1 MDKRTLTA
9 LLLMLIVFLV
19 FNQFV
24 WKPQQLARQKQTQAK
39 TSKQEQPQ
47 ATSKATVAQD
57 TLVSAP
63 FADSLLSGAEKPET
77 IKLSN
82 ELMSVSFSSLGATV
96 TRVDLANYKMHDGR
110 PVSLIPDGQNLA
122 ATKLLHNGSDTPL
135 QQAVFKYSLA
145 PDSKSITFYLGDQ
158 DKPQVKKSFSLDS
171 RYGIAMTVDVS
182 GYKPLNGLEVDFGS
196 GIADTERTTKSK
208 SMDYKF
214 IYYADNEIHKV
225 ALSKFKKSQ
234 PAGSF
239 SSFNWMALRS
249 KYFTLALKETEPSLM
264 RNYSAG
270 VNSETGNPTFS
281 INSRQANVKQSWS
294 QSFVIYAGPNDY
306 TILKDYGKQM
316 DSIPERGVSWLRWL
330 SNIFAWLLKFLHRYI
345 KNYGV
350 VLLVFAVLMK
360 LLLHPLTH
368 KQMEH
373 GLKQQKLQPYLE
385 EIRKKYPNDM
395 RKQQEE
401 MKALY
406 KEHNTSMGAGCLPIL
421 IQMPIIIP
429 LYNVLRYSLDM
440 RNASFVGWLKDLSE
454 PDPYLVLP
462 IIMGLFMIV
471 QSLMMR
477 PPKTDESKLTEQ
489 QKMQQQQMKMMT
501 WLMPVMMF
509 FIFKGMPAGLVLYWT
524 AFNILS
530 VIHQYYLNKHFK
542 NKENQ

>member
-1 MDKRTLTA
+1 MDKRTLLA
-9 LLLMLIVFLV
+9 LLLMMIVFLV

-24 WKPQQLARQKQTQAK
+24 WKPKPAATEAANPVQNTPQAAEPVPATPDTLPALAR
-39 TSKQEQPQ
+39 S
-47 ATSKATVAQD
+47 
-57 TLVSAP
+57 
-63 FADSLLSGAEKPET
+63 DSLLSSTAKAETVTLE
-77 IKLSN
+77 N
-82 ELMSVSFSSLGATV
+82 ELMKVSFSSQGANITQVELKNFKMHDSENVKLIPSGQSIASLSLLHADGETALQQVVFDTQLSPDGRSVSFS
-96 TRVDLANYKMHDGR
+96 
-110 PVSLIPDGQNLA
+110 
-122 ATKLLHNGSDTPL
+122 
-135 QQAVFKYSLA
+135 
-145 PDSKSITFYLGDQ
+145 LGD
-158 DKPQVKKSFSLDS
+158 KANPRVKKSYSLDS
-171 RYGIAMTVDVS
+171 RYGIALNVEANNL
-182 GYKPLNGLEVDFGS
+182 KPLTGLELDFDS
-196 GIADTERTTKSK
+196 GIADTERATKSK
-208 SMDYKF
+208 LQDYKF
-214 IYYADNEIHKV
+214 IYYADNEIQRV
-225 ALSKFKKSQ
+225 PLSKFKKSR
-234 PAGSF
+234 PAGTMN
-239 SSFNWMALRS
+239 SFNWMALRG
-249 KYFTLALKETEPSLM
+249 KYFTLALKENEPALM
-264 RNYSAG
+264 RNFSTG
-270 VNSETGNPTFS
+270 INPQTGNPSFS
-281 INSRQANVKQSWS
+281 IDSRQSSPKQSWS
-294 QSFVIYAGPNDY
+294 QSFRIYAGPNDW

-316 DSIPERGVSWLRWL
+316 DNIPERGVRWLRWL
-330 SNIFAWLLKFLHRYI
+330 SDIFAWLLKFLHRYI
-345 KNYGV
+345 KNYGL
-350 VLLVFAVLMK
+350 VLLIFAVLMK

-385 EIRKKYPNDM
+385 EIRKKYPNDLK
-395 RKQQEE
+395 KQQEE

-440 RNASFVGWLKDLSE
+440 RNAFFVGWLKDLSE

-462 IIMGLFMIV
+462 IIMGVFMLV

-477 PPKTDESKLTEQ
+477 PPKSDESKLTEQ

>member
-1 MDKRTLTA
+1 
-9 LLLMLIVFLV
+9 MLVVFLV

-24 WKPQQLARQKQTQAK
+24 WKPQQLAKQNAN
-39 TSKQEQPQ
+39 P
-47 ATSKATVAQD
+47 SKAPAQTKVPEAVPEIKD
-57 TLVSAP
+57 TLSAVP
-63 FADSLLSGAEKPET
+63 FADSLLTGAEQPET
-77 IKLSN
+77 ITLAN
-82 ELMSVSFSSLGATV
+82 ELMTVSFSSLGATITSV
-96 TRVDLANYKMHDGR
+96 ELKNFKMHDGR
-110 PVSLIPDGQNLA
+110 QVALIPDGQNIASL
-122 ATKLLHNGSDTPL
+122 KLLHAGSVTSL
-135 QQAVFKYSLA
+135 QQAVFKHKLS
-145 PDSKSITFYLGDQ
+145 PDAKSITFFLGDPEA
-158 DKPQVKKSFSLDS
+158 PQVQKTYSLDS
-171 RYGIAMTVDVS
+171 RYGIALNVDVT
-182 GYKPLNGLEVDFGS
+182 GYKAVTGIELAFEG
-196 GIADTERTTKSK
+196 GIADTERTNKSK
-208 SMDYKF
+208 TQDYKF
-214 IYYADNEIHKV
+214 IYYADNQIQKV
-225 ALSKFKKSQ
+225 PLSKFKKSL
-234 PAGSF
+234 PTGNF
-239 SSFNWMALRS
+239 NSFNWIALRS
-249 KYFTLALKETEPSLM
+249 KYFTLALKEMEPSLM
-264 RNYSAG
+264 RSYSAG
-270 VNSETGNPTFS
+270 LNSATGNPTFS
-281 INSRQANVKQSWS
+281 INSNQTNAKQSWS
-294 QSFVIYAGPNDY
+294 QRFMIYTGPNDY

-330 SNIFAWLLKFLHRYI
+330 SNAFAWLLKFLHRYI
-345 KNYGV
+345 RNYGV
-350 VLLVFAVLMK
+350 VLLIFAVLMK
-360 LLLHPLTH
+360 LVLHPLTH

-385 EIRKKYPNDM
+385 EIRKKYPNDI

-462 IIMGLFMIV
+462 IIMGVFMLV

-477 PPKTDESKLTEQ
+477 PPKSDESKLTDQ

-501 WLMPVMMF
+501 WMMPIMMF

>member
-1 MDKRTLTA
+1 MDKRTLLA
-9 LLLMLIVFLV
+9 LLLMMIVFMI

-24 WKPQQLARQKQTQAK
+24 WKPKPVATDASSPAQKSPQTSA
-39 TSKQEQPQ
+39 PAP
-47 ATSKATVAQD
+47 ATTD
-57 TLVSAP
+57 TLPAQP
-63 FADSLLSGAEKPET
+63 LADSLLSSTVKAET
-77 IKLSN
+77 ISLEN
-82 ELMSVSFSSLGATV
+82 DLMKVSFSSQGASITQV
-96 TRVDLANYKMHDGR
+96 ELKKFQMHDGEA
-110 PVSLIPDGQNLA
+110 VKLIPGRQSIANLS
-122 ATKLLHNGSDTPL
+122 LLHSDGDTPL
-135 QQAVFKYSLA
+135 QQVVFSSQVS
-145 PDSKSITFYLGDQ
+145 PDGRGVNFFLGDPANP
-158 DKPQVKKSFSLDS
+158 KLKKSYSLDS
-171 RYGIAMTVDVS
+171 RYGIALNVEANNL
-182 GYKPLNGLEVDFGS
+182 KPITGIELDFGS
-196 GIADTERTTKSK
+196 GIADTERASKSK
-208 SMDYKF
+208 LQDYKF
-214 IYYADNEIHKV
+214 IYYADNVIERV
-225 ALSKFKKSQ
+225 ALSKFKKSR
-234 PAGSF
+234 PAGTVN
-239 SSFNWMALRS
+239 SFNWMALRG
-249 KYFTLALKETEPSLM
+249 KYFCLALKENEPALM
-264 RNYSAG
+264 RSFSTGINPS
-270 VNSETGNPTFS
+270 TGNPSFS
-281 INSRQANVKQSWS
+281 IDSRQGSPKQSWS
-294 QSFVIYAGPNDY
+294 QSFRIYAGPNDW

-316 DSIPERGVSWLRWL
+316 DNIPERGVRWLRWL
-330 SNIFAWLLKFLHRYI
+330 SDIFAWLLKFLHRYI

-350 VLLVFAVLMK
+350 VLLVFAILMK

-385 EIRKKYPNDM
+385 EIRKKYPTDIK
-395 RKQQEE
+395 KQQEE

-462 IIMGLFMIV
+462 IIMGIFMLV

-477 PPKTDESKLTEQ
+477 PPKSDESKLTEQ

-530 VIHQYYLNKHFK
+530 VVHQYYLNKHFK